1 MVYVLGRIGSTPVR
15 CAGLFGV
22 NCKFECDN
30 VAVYEWYRIN
40 GIRGQSGEARG
51 GRRVHLPQKFT
62 RNIGG
67 LDCTSVAYMTSPL
80 CVGIDSH
87 ISARHVA
94 KFGVDLEENA
104 SGDVAKIVKVGN
116 EFGLV
121 GEQICSVRSVEKII
135 RDVSDEIV
143 LHEHLLR
150 EYATDL
156 LLVVTTAPV
165 STWAFTTFRLASV
178 NPVH

>member
-1 MVYVLGRIGSTPVR
+1 VGTGLELVIRSSVRVREMVYVLGRIGSTPVR
-15 CAGLFGV
+15 VCWLFGV

-51 GRRVHLPQKFT
+51 GRRVHLPQSS
-62 RNIGG
+62 REI
-67 LDCTSVAYMTSPL
+67 LVASDCTSVAYMTSPL

-94 KFGVDLEENA
+94 IGKFGVDLEENA

-121 GEQICSVRSVEKII
+121 ENRSV
-135 RDVSDEIV
+135 
-143 LHEHLLR
+143 
-150 EYATDL
+150 
-156 LLVVTTAPV
+156 P
-165 STWAFTTFRLASV
+165 
-178 NPVH
+178 

>member
-1 MVYVLGRIGSTPVR
+1 LLLLYYILLYIPFNSLHALEILSRLEGGDGIRISKIIGKGQGDGVCSGENRLDT
-15 CAGLFGV
+15 CEGAGFGV

-51 GRRVHLPQKFT
+51 DAAYICLQKFT

-94 KFGVDLEENA
+94 LAFGVDLEENA

-121 GEQICSVRSVEKII
+121 GEQICSKEC
-135 RDVSDEIV
+135 
-143 LHEHLLR
+143 
-150 EYATDL
+150 
-156 LLVVTTAPV
+156 
-165 STWAFTTFRLASV
+165 
-178 NPVH
+178 